1 VLIWAVYVF
10 DCNARHLNADLFI
23 IIFISSLALTWLY
36 YSSLISI
43 QETSCVIYSSS
54 QNSCFMVLKCLQ
66 PSHSDF
72 LYAKMITRH
81 FTLVP

>member
-1 VLIWAVYVF
+1 VGYRNISIVDAIDSEHGWA
-10 DCNARHLNADLFI
+10 NGTSA
-23 IIFISSLALTWLY
+23 LANLLMPF
-36 YSSLISI
+36 YSSA
-43 QETSCVIYSSS
+43 
-54 QNSCFMVLKCLQ
+54 QNSCFIVLKCLQ